1 LHCRTRAFPNLRTRL
16 VSYFSVHGPLL
27 FANWYRPPAPNEVDS
42 INSFKLELTKL
53 SENTIGSIVVG
64 DLNVHHVQWLYHST
78 GVTTE
83 GKLLHKVCLQHGLRQ
98 LVKEPTRINNL
109 LDLVL
114 TDLDDVNSVVLPQIG
129 DHSAVLTTVKLATPE
144 KATHTRTFYVFSKAN
159 WKKLNKYFSDENWQW
174 IKDEEDVDVTVE
186 KLTQFILEKTKL
198 CIPSESRLNANSSHE
213 WINSTC
219 EQLIKAKHA
228 AWKTPQ
234 WEVERDK
241 CNAGLLVAHQAF
253 INRTKEKLHKL
264 KKSTKK
270 WWKLSHSL
278 ANRKGKCS
286 SIPPLKNK
294 EGAWVRDGP
303 GKAELFRDTFL
314 SKYELHPGVD
324 NEYSDPLPQSEC
336 NMADFYPIRER
347 NSVKYL
353 KALNEDSA
361 TGPDL
366 LAARILKKCATSLGR
381 PVAMLAR
388 KILSSG
394 KWPTSWKV
402 HWIPPLHKKKAVF
415 DAKNYRGLHITPQ
428 LSKVV
433 ERLLGVPLLAF
444 LEATDAYGLN
454 QFAYRK
460 QRGCKD
466 ALLLNVLEW
475 LWAFQHDEIIA
486 LYCSDV
492 SGAFDRVKST
502 KLLSKLER
510 KGVPPPMLKLLESW
524 LDDRIANV
532 VVEGCQSSPATINN
546 MVYQGTVWGPPL
558 WNVFFRR
565 LQRSC

>member
-1 LHCRTRAFPNLRTRL
+1 
-16 VSYFSVHGPLL
+16 
-27 FANWYRPPAPNEVDS
+27 
-42 INSFKLELTKL
+42 
-53 SENTIGSIVVG
+53 
-64 DLNVHHVQWLYHST
+64 
-78 GVTTE
+78 
-83 GKLLHKVCLQHGLRQ
+83 
-98 LVKEPTRINNL
+98 
-109 LDLVL
+109 
-114 TDLDDVNSVVLPQIG
+114 
-129 DHSAVLTTVKLATPE
+129 
-144 KATHTRTFYVFSKAN
+144 
-159 WKKLNKYFSDENWQW
+159 
-174 IKDEEDVDVTVE
+174 
-186 KLTQFILEKTKL
+186 
-198 CIPSESRLNANSSHE
+198 
-213 WINSTC
+213 
-219 EQLIKAKHA
+219 
-228 AWKTPQ
+228 
-234 WEVERDK
+234 
-241 CNAGLLVAHQAF
+241 
-253 INRTKEKLHKL
+253 
-264 KKSTKK
+264 
-270 WWKLSHSL
+270 
-278 ANRKGKCS
+278 
-286 SIPPLKNK
+286 
-294 EGAWVRDGP
+294 
-303 GKAELFRDTFL
+303 
-314 SKYELHPGVD
+314 
-324 NEYSDPLPQSEC
+324 
-336 NMADFYPIRER
+336 MADFYPIRER

-475 LWAFQHDEIIA
+475 LWAFHHDEIIA

-510 KGVPPPMLKLLESW
+510 KGVSPPMLKLLESW

-532 VVEGCQSSPATINN
+532 VVEGCQSSPATIG
-546 MVYQGTVWGPPL
+546 YSLGASSL
-558 WNVFFRR
+558 ECLFRR
-565 LQRSC
+565 VQRSC